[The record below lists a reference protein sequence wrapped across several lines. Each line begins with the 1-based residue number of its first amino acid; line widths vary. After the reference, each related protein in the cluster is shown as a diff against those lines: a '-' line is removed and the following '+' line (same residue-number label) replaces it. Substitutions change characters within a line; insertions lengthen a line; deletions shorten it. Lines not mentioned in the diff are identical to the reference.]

1 MLRAAQPFRL
11 LGAEGCRDGAIWPGK
26 PPFRGLVYR
35 PAPWRRD
42 RKNAALA
49 FDQYIASIGS
59 GRRDE
64 RNPARLSECCL
75 LADPLRQSSR
85 FPKATAS
92 EQQPDLPPIPGR
104 RELIWPR
111 DSGPR
116 ILKRVGKL
124 RSERTSHRSQL
135 QSGDGLRAPA
145 PKCSPRRDRAMLRL
159 RPLALLDMAP
169 PRSRS
174 AQSPSCNR
182 D

>member
-35 PAPWRRD
+35 PAPWLRD

-49 FDQYIASIGS
+49 CYQYIASIGC

-75 LADPLRQSSR
+75 LADPLRQR
-85 FPKATAS
+85 PCLPKATAS

-111 DSGPR
+111 YSGPR
-116 ILKRVGKL
+116 ILKRVSKL
-124 RSERTSHRSQL
+124 RSEISHRSQL

-145 PKCSPRRDRAMLRL
+145 PRRDRAMLRL

-169 PRSRS
+169 LRSRS